1 MKKTNKLNMIFV
13 ITALYIS
20 QICFGQQS
28 TYTPDLSAVNDST
41 TFDAIYFR
49 PFNFFNPERNT
60 HSVQYISMPDHP
72 WQQLRQDFPGK
83 YESKIYN
90 PPNPDDWFHATIE
103 IN

>member
-41 TFDAIYFR
+41 KWGNFNRDVRFDSVVI
-49 PFNFFNPERNT
+49 FNAKADEGPVWLKNYSFTN
-60 HSVQYISMPDHP
+60 
-72 WQQLRQDFPGK
+72 GK
-83 YESKIYN
+83 
-90 PPNPDDWFHATIE
+90 IE
-103 IN
+103 VDLKGKNL